1 MRPIPAPG
9 PGLRGSPQT
18 LKINQKSQAV
28 IGRPIGEDPRSYR
41 IARIAERIIA
51 GADGATPLF
60 ITELAKAV
68 IESGS
73 ATPFDDN
80 IRSLPL
86 SGLQPNDG
94 VRKWSKVTLSR
105 LDGSVLRLRKITIEP
120 HSAAR

>member
-18 LKINQKSQAV
+18 LKINHKIS
-28 IGRPIGEDPRSYR
+28 GGDRTTDRRGSTKLSHRE
-41 IARIAERIIA
+41 IAERIIA

-60 ITELAKAV
+60 IKELDKAV

-105 LDGSVLRLRKITIEP
+105 LDGSGLRLRKITIEP